1 MSENKQRLKT
11 KIGAA
16 VVLGLAF
23 VALVCLLYFK
33 ICPEQCSSELCKMIR
48 TNPPWI
54 FLSAIAAAP
63 SAILI
68 WYWRDMHKR
77 EDIKNAREGL
87 FIDRFS
93 KAIGHFGDNKVH
105 VILGGLYSLEKIAIN
120 SEHEHWSI
128 QEIISSYIRFFTD
141 DVNSS
146 KAENIDGLG
155 ITVQAAISVICRRKW
170 LDQEKRRK
178 VRINLR
184 DSNLY
189 QKDMR
194 NGNLDDAILLGSSL
208 HEADLRAA
216 HLKKAN
222 LRKAI
227 LIGAKL
233 QKSDLRGADLRNA
246 NLSGSFLQDADLDG
260 CEWKNQKNESVI
272 ILKNAKYNSTTVLP
286 NGLDPEAH
294 EMIKVE
300 KEQVS

>member
-11 KIGAA
+11 KIGVA

-23 VALVCLLYFK
+23 VALVCFLYFG

-68 WYWRDMHKR
+68 WYWRDKHKR
-77 EDIKNAREGL
+77 EDIENAREGL

-146 KAENIDGLG
+146 KAEDVDSLS

-170 LDQEKRRK
+170 LEQEKKRA
-178 VRINLR
+178 VRINLQGS
-184 DSNLY
+184 DLSE
-189 QKDMR
+189 KDMR
-194 NGNLDDAILLGSSL
+194 NGNLNNAIFLGARL
-208 HEADLRAA
+208 YRADLRGA
-216 HLKKAN
+216 HLREAN

-227 LIGAKL
+227 LDEATL
-233 QKSDLRGADLRNA
+233 QKADLQSADLRDA
-246 NLSGSFLQDADLDG
+246 NLIGSSLQDANLDE
-260 CEWKNQKNESVI
+260 CLWQNQKNESVI
-272 ILKNAKYNSTTVLP
+272 KLKGAKYNETTILP
-286 NGLDPEAH
+286 KGLNPEKH